1 LHRGRRKLAG
11 IVDIDVKEIGELS
24 SSEKLEIVLSEKE
37 NTGSSAKPG
46 YRAGFVA
53 IVGRPNAGKSTFVN
67 RVVGQKV
74 AIVTDK
80 PQTTRN
86 RIQGIVTT
94 AKGQIVFIDTPGLHD
109 ADSALGRQMMRE
121 VAAALEGIDV
131 LLLMVDASRALP
143 YADSMLLERAK
154 RFHGKTILALNKIDR
169 VPKTKLLPLIDALQK
184 TFEFAAIVPI
194 SALKGAGLPELQKEI
209 LERLPESEPYFPED
223 QITDQPERFLAAEI
237 IREKAIKIMYHE
249 VPYALAVFVDK
260 FEELPRLT
268 RIEVTLNVER
278 DSQKKILIGEKGSV
292 LKKIGTEAR
301 KELEELLGTKVYLQT
316 YVNVAPNWREN
327 PQRVRELDWHFQ
339 LEGLSENQRTD
350 ANLAAAAAGASSSGE
365 VDSREAEQGADPYE
379 GLKDGP
385 VDESDDV

>member
-1 LHRGRRKLAG
+1 M
-11 IVDIDVKEIGELS
+11 
-24 SSEKLEIVLSEKE
+24 SEKSEIVLSENE
-37 NTGSSAKPG
+37 NVGSGTKPG

-249 VPYALAVFVDK
+249 VPYALAVFIDK

-316 YVNVAPNWREN
+316 YVKVAPNWREN

-339 LEGLSENQRTD
+339 LEGLSENQTHD
-350 ANLAAAAAGASSSGE
+350 MNLAIAAAGAPAADGASSTT
-365 VDSREAEQGADPYE
+365 EAELSEDANEELDRPPADSHSDPYE

-385 VDESDDV
+385 VDED

>member
-1 LHRGRRKLAG
+1 VQSLNK
-11 IVDIDVKEIGELS
+11 KS
-24 SSEKLEIVLSEKE
+24 
-37 NTGSSAKPG
+37 N

-53 IVGRPNAGKSTFVN
+53 IVGRPNAGKSTFLN

-94 AKGQIVFIDTPGLHD
+94 PKGQIIFIDTPGLHE
-109 ADSALGRQMMRE
+109 ADSALGRQMMHE

-143 YADSMLLERAK
+143 YADSLLLQKAK
-154 RFHGKTILALNKIDR
+154 RFEGKTILALNKVDR
-169 VPKTKLLPLIDALQK
+169 IPKAKLLPLIDALQK
-184 TFEFAAIVPI
+184 SFELAAIVPI
-194 SALKGAGLPELQKEI
+194 SALKGTGVEELQREI
-209 LERLPESEPYFPED
+209 LTRLPESEPYFPED

-249 VPYALAVFVDK
+249 VPYALAVFIDK

-268 RIEVTLNVER
+268 RIEATLNVER

-292 LKKIGTEAR
+292 LKKVGTEAR
-301 KELEELLGTKVYLQT
+301 KELEEILGTKVYLQT
-316 YVNVAPNWREN
+316 FVKVAPHWREN

-339 LEGLSENQRTD
+339 LEGLGNAQAKFGAD
-350 ANLAAAAAGASSSGE
+350 AAAPAADAAAAHEGDLPDDADEGLDRPPAGAK
-365 VDSREAEQGADPYE
+365 ADPYQ
-379 GLKDGP
+379 GLHDGP
-385 VDESDDV
+385 VDEDDIDDGPVQKDDV

>member
-1 LHRGRRKLAG
+1 LNK
-11 IVDIDVKEIGELS
+11 KS
-24 SSEKLEIVLSEKE
+24 
-37 NTGSSAKPG
+37 N

-53 IVGRPNAGKSTFVN
+53 IVGRPNAGKSTFLN

-94 AKGQIVFIDTPGLHD
+94 PKGQIIFIDTPGLHE
-109 ADSALGRQMMRE
+109 ADSALGRQMMHE

-143 YADSMLLERAK
+143 YADSLLLQKAK
-154 RFHGKTILALNKIDR
+154 RFEGKTILALNKVDR
-169 VPKTKLLPLIDALQK
+169 IPKAKLLPLIDALQK
-184 TFEFAAIVPI
+184 SFEFAAIVPI
-194 SALKGAGLPELQKEI
+194 SALKGTGVDELQREI
-209 LERLPESEPYFPED
+209 LQRLPESEPYFPED

-249 VPYALAVFVDK
+249 VPYALAVFIDK

-268 RIEVTLNVER
+268 RIEATLNVER
-278 DSQKKILIGEKGSV
+278 PSQKKILIGEKGSV
-292 LKKIGTEAR
+292 LKKVGTEAR
-301 KELEELLGTKVYLQT
+301 KELEEILGTKVYLQT
-316 YVNVAPNWREN
+316 FVKVAPNWREN

-339 LEGLSENQRTD
+339 LEGLGNAQAT
-350 ANLAAAAAGASSSGE
+350 AAWLAGQAGASTDESPASDDAALPDDADE
-365 VDSREAEQGADPYE
+365 ELDRPPADAKSDPYE
-379 GLKDGP
+379 GIHDGP
-385 VDESDDV
+385 VDEDDIDDGPVNKDDV

>member
-1 LHRGRRKLAG
+1 
-11 IVDIDVKEIGELS
+11 LS
-24 SSEKLEIVLSEKE
+24 K
-37 NTGSSAKPG
+37 KPNF
-46 YRAGFVA
+46 RAGFVA
-53 IVGRPNAGKSTFVN
+53 IVGRPNAGKSTFLN

-94 AKGQIVFIDTPGLHD
+94 AKGQIIFIDTPGLHE
-109 ADSALGRQMMRE
+109 ADSALGRQMMHE

-143 YADSMLLERAK
+143 YADSLLLQKAK
-154 RFHGKTILALNKIDR
+154 RFEGKTILALNKVDR
-169 VPKTKLLPLIDALQK
+169 IPKAKLLPLIDALQK
-184 TFEFAAIVPI
+184 SFEFAAIVPI
-194 SALKGAGLPELQKEI
+194 SALRGTGVEELQREI
-209 LERLPESEPYFPED
+209 LQRLPESEPYFPED

-249 VPYALAVFVDK
+249 VPYALAVFIDK

-268 RIEVTLNVER
+268 RIEATLNVER
-278 DSQKKILIGEKGSV
+278 PSQKKILIGEKGSV
-292 LKKIGTEAR
+292 LKKVGTEAR

-316 YVNVAPNWREN
+316 FVKVAPNWREN

-339 LEGLSENQRTD
+339 LEGLGTTQAKFGLDADASAPGGSAPDETAPPED
-350 ANLAAAAAGASSSGE
+350 ANEELDRPPSDAK
-365 VDSREAEQGADPYE
+365 ADPYE
-379 GLKDGP
+379 GLHDGP
-385 VDESDDV
+385 VDEDDIDEGPVNKDDV